1 MAKPYRVVL
10 TDLFEGPMDL
20 LVHLIK
26 KNELP
31 IYDIPIALITEK
43 YLEYLKWM
51 DAMNVDYASEFIVL
65 AATLTQLKSRLLLPV
80 HDGEDEEDDDPRQE
94 LIQPLLE
101 YLQMKSAAEQL
112 AQRDLLGEATFTRH
126 PDNEAFLTN
135 PDDQIIKVGLF
146 ELIDA
151 FQRILE
157 KIPEGA
163 QIEFSADEVSVKEK
177 ITQIADILEAKGSAA
192 FEELFPGTPTR
203 TDVIVTFLA
212 ILEMVKLEIIRLV
225 QHVNTGIIR
234 LFYI

>member
-1 MAKPYRVVL
+1 MTEPYRVVL
-10 TDLFEGPMDL
+10 SDLFEGPMDL

-51 DAMNVDYASEFIVL
+51 DALNVEYASEFIVL
-65 AATLTQLKSRLLLPV
+65 AATLTQVKSRMLLPMQ
-80 HDGEDEEDDDPRQE
+80 ESEEEDDDPRQD
-94 LIQPLLE
+94 LIRPLLE

-126 PDNEAFLTN
+126 PDTEQFLTN

-157 KIPEGA
+157 KIPEDA
-163 QIEFSADEVSVKEK
+163 QIDFSADEISVKDK
-177 ITQIADILEAKGSAA
+177 ITQIADILEDRGSVT
-192 FEELFPGTPTR
+192 FEELFPENPTR
-203 TDVIVTFLA
+203 TEVIVTFLA